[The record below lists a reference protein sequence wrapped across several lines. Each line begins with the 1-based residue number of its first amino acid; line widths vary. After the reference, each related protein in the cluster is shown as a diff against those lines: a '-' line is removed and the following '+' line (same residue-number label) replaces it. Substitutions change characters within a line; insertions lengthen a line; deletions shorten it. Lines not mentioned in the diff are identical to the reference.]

1 MVKVIQLSRT
11 AILSSSKNLVNFC
24 NFSLSVGKIVKN
36 TYPEVDVSDEIK
48 DKGVYATPFPWN
60 QSPQSV
66 TKKSKISIILF
77 QEICTPPF
85 YW

>member
-36 TYPEVDVSDEIK
+36 TYAEVDVLDEIK
-48 DKGVYATPFPWN
+48 DKGVYTTPFPWN

-66 TKKSKISIILF
+66 TKNQRF
-77 QEICTPPF
+77 Q
-85 YW
+85 